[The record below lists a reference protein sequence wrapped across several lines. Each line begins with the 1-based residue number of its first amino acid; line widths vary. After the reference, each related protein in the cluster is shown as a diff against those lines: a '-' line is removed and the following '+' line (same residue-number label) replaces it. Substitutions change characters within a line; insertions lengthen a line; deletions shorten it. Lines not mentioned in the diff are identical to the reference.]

1 MNYEHLYCPTS
12 KQALSLS
19 DKPFMDTFRIW
30 AKANKVCNQAGDP
43 VSEDIDSFLI
53 EEQQNIAYPIRL
65 EIPQLLPL
73 LAISLEGLNY
83 RKSVD

>member
-1 MNYEHLYCPTS
+1 MNYQHLYCPTS

-19 DKPFMDTFRIW
+19 DKPFMDAFKIW

-53 EEQQNIAYPIRL
+53 EEQQNIAGDLDLRL
-65 EIPQLLPL
+65 RGWRESIGASNQ
-73 LAISLEGLNY
+73 EM
-83 RKSVD
+83 